1 MIFASLYLINSFTRI
16 LLIYFTTRLS
26 KITTAEL
33 SINIYKATLYN
44 SYENHIK
51 IDTNSIISSITQK
64 VYGISAVISG
74 VINIISGSFISL
86 CIIGI
91 ISFN

>member
-16 LLIYFTTRLS
+16 LLIYFTARLS

-51 IDTNSIISSITQK
+51 IDK
-64 VYGISAVISG
+64 
-74 VINIISGSFISL
+74 
-86 CIIGI
+86 
-91 ISFN
+91 